1 MSERTDVA
9 APVAPAEPMPTTAGG
24 PLARFRSFARRH
36 KEFKRFSKFA
46 IVGAL
51 GFVIDWGTVNL
62 LLRSRLFEGVEM
74 PLPIAGAA
82 LTEVGIV
89 GAFGFI
95 FAVTS
100 NFIWNRLWTYPDSRS
115 KSVRRQLAL
124 FAFISVIGWLG
135 RTIWISLA
143 YEPLGSFLMP
153 YALPFI
159 QLVRPEY
166 APSVTAAAKLGTF
179 AAMVVGVVVVMFW
192 NFFANRLWTY
202 NDV

>member
-115 KSVRRQLAL
+115 KPLAGQLVTFFLVNAMGL
-124 FAFISVIGWLG
+124 VIRLPIMEGLSRPFGRLAQGIVPSLSAATAEWLG
-135 RTIWISLA
+135 VNAALVLA
-143 YEPLGSFLMP
+143 V
-153 YALPFI
+153 I
-159 QLVRPEY
+159 
-166 APSVTAAAKLGTF
+166 
-179 AAMVVGVVVVMFW
+179 VVMFW
-192 NFFANRLWTY
+192 NFFVNRYWTY
-202 NDV
+202 NDID